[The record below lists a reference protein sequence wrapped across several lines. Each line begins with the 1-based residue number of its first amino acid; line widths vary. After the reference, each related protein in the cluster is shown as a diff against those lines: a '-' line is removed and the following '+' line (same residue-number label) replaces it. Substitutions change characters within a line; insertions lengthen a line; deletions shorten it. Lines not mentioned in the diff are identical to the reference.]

1 MVGLLHLT
9 SSKDRAW
16 EDFTVIT
23 PASTQSTA
31 AFLFGYIGRKHIVTE
46 VSIIQ
51 IVVALLLSIFML
63 IRLYWQF

>member
-1 MVGLLHLT
+1 MDRQLPLT

-16 EDFTVIT
+16 EDFTVVT

-31 AFLFGYIGRKHIVTE
+31 AFLFGYIRRKHVVTE
-46 VSIIQ
+46 ISIIQ

-63 IRLYWQF
+63 IGLYWQF